1 MLAPVQLQLTA
12 KDSAALGLGE
22 QIALCFHWKERES
35 GYDWMCAGKVNQ
47 LTTLPVDNTAER
59 KQMDPSREDLIFA
72 DLQKVDNEWEG
83 ASA

>member
-1 MLAPVQLQLTA
+1 
-12 KDSAALGLGE
+12 
-22 QIALCFHWKERES
+22 
-35 GYDWMCAGKVNQ
+35 MCAVKVNQ
-47 LTTLPVDNTAER
+47 LIALPVDNTAES